1 MATLFRLSA
10 LAYLS
15 PPSAAATG
23 IRTQP
28 VSAVARWDPSADADA
43 SAARQLDIEPLDASN
58 ARLLDAVHPRR
69 WTDPSPPE
77 VYDLVVIG
85 AGAGGL
91 VSAKQAARRGARS
104 CLISE
109 ALARALALLRAAR
122 AVREVRR
129 AEEFGVRLS
138 APPAVDFA
146 AFESWQKHVP
156 AVMQRLRAKRAQIA
170 PADSHEGTNA
180 AGADVYQGRGRF
192 TGRNTVEVNGKVLRF
207 RKAVIATGGRQTA
220 ALAGVTVR
228 YNATVEREGW
238 ALECDALLVATGR
251 EPNTGGLSCGGGGG
265 EMCEK
270 CPPDVSRHVPVDE
283 LLATSNPDVYAAGD
297 VVSGTPRLTH
307 VAGEHAKVAVENALF
322 GGAWRH
328 TSLVVPSVI
337 YTEPE
342 APRDRLQIA
351 AKSPEE

>member
-43 SAARQLDIEPLDASN
+43 SAARQLEIEPLDASN

-109 ALARALALLRAAR
+109 ALAGGDCLNALLRSAR

-207 RKAVIATGGRQTA
+207 RKAVIATGGRA
-220 ALAGVTVR
+220 ALPPIPGLETAPFLTNANLFNLDSLPPRLAVLGAGAVALEIAHAFSAFGSAVTV
-228 YNATVEREGW
+228 
-238 ALECDALLVATGR
+238 
-251 EPNTGGLSCGGGGG
+251 
-265 EMCEK
+265 
-270 CPPDVSRHVPVDE
+270 
-283 LLATSNPDVYAAGD
+283 LARS
-297 VVSGTPRLTH
+297 
-307 VAGEHAKVAVENALF
+307 
-322 GGAWRH
+322 
-328 TSLVVPSVI
+328 
-337 YTEPE
+337 
-342 APRDRLQIA
+342 
-351 AKSPEE
+351 